1 MNMLASLPSELLRSL
16 RLTLVIA
23 AVTGLIYPF
32 VMTGLAQ
39 GLFNHQANGS
49 LVTQKGQV
57 VGSSLIG
64 QQFTSDKYFHGRP
77 SATVNASTGKPQ
89 PYAADNSAGSNY
101 APSNQAL
108 IDRVSKDV
116 QTVRQ
121 QNGLS
126 ADQQVPADLVTTDF
140 SGFDPDITEASALL
154 QVNRVAQAR
163 SLDPAK
169 VRRLVENHVQGRVLW
184 IFGQPH
190 VNVLDVNMALDRGE
204 AG

>member
-1 MNMLASLPSELLRSL
+1 MHASIPAELLRSL

-23 AVTGLIYPF
+23 AVTGLIYPL
-32 VMTGLAQ
+32 VGTGLAQ
-39 GLFNHQANGS
+39 ALFHDQANGS
-49 LVTQKGQV
+49 LVTKDGQV
-57 VGSSLIG
+57 VGSRLIG
-64 QQFTSDKYFHGRP
+64 QQFTQPQYFHGRP
-77 SATVNASTGKPQ
+77 SATVDAGTGKPQ

-116 QTVRQ
+116 QTARQ
-121 QNGLS
+121 ENGLG
-126 ADQQVPADLVTTDF
+126 ADARVPADLVTADF

-154 QVNRVAQAR
+154 QVDRVAQAR
-163 SLDPAK
+163 NLDAAR
-169 VRRLVENHVQGRVLW
+169 VRALVEQHVQGRVLW

-190 VNVLDVNMALDRGE
+190 VNVLDVNMALDSGE